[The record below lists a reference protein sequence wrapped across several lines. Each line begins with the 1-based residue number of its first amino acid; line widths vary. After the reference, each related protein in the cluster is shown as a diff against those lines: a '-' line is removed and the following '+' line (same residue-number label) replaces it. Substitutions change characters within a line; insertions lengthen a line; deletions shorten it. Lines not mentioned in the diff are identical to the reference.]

1 MPMKNLPPALPMAE
15 NFLSDNN
22 KTRKQQMSKSRTEI
36 QKKRRAYIDKCHK
49 DGVTPLPMDQWL
61 KGDSAKKSKPVKK
74 DSNSKKVAAKS
85 ETHKKESG
93 RKVTIRRGD
102 KVVFDDYTSE
112 ELAEFATDVLR
123 LALKTFG
130 RGK

>member
-1 MPMKNLPPALPMAE
+1 
-15 NFLSDNN
+15 
-22 KTRKQQMSKSRTEI
+22 MSKPRTEI
-36 QKKRRAYIDKCHK
+36 QKMRRAYIDQCHK
-49 DGVTPLPMDQWL
+49 DGTTPLPVDKWL
-61 KGDSAKKSKPVKK
+61 KGDSDKKPKPVKKSKPVKK

-102 KVVFDDYTSE
+102 KVVFDGYTSG
-112 ELAEFATDVLR
+112 ELAEFASDVLFI
-123 LALKTFG
+123 AIKTFA

>member
-1 MPMKNLPPALPMAE
+1 M
-15 NFLSDNN
+15 
-22 KTRKQQMSKSRTEI
+22 
-36 QKKRRAYIDKCHK
+36 RRAYIDQCHK
-49 DGVTPLPMDQWL
+49 DGTTPLPVDKWL
-61 KGDSAKKSKPVKK
+61 KGDSDKKPKPVKK

-102 KVVFDDYTSE
+102 KVVFDGYTSG
-112 ELAEFATDVLR
+112 ELAEFASDVLFI
-123 LALKTFG
+123 AIKTFA

>member
-1 MPMKNLPPALPMAE
+1 
-15 NFLSDNN
+15 
-22 KTRKQQMSKSRTEI
+22 MSKPRTEI
-36 QKKRRAYIDKCHK
+36 QKIRRAYIDQCHK
-49 DGVTPLPMDQWL
+49 DGITPLPVDKWL
-61 KGDSAKKSKPVKK
+61 KGDSDKKSTPVKKSKPVKR

-102 KVVFDDYTSE
+102 KVVFDGYTSG
-112 ELAEFATDVLR
+112 ELAEFASDVLCI
-123 LALKTFG
+123 ALKTFA

>member
-1 MPMKNLPPALPMAE
+1 
-15 NFLSDNN
+15 
-22 KTRKQQMSKSRTEI
+22 MSKSRTEI

-74 DSNSKKVAAKS
+74 SANTKKVDAKS

-102 KVVFDDYTSE
+102 KVVFDGYTSS
-112 ELAEFATDVLR
+112 ELFEIACGVTR
-123 LALKTFG
+123 LAIKELD
-130 RGK
+130 RGN

>member
-1 MPMKNLPPALPMAE
+1 
-15 NFLSDNN
+15 
-22 KTRKQQMSKSRTEI
+22 MSKSRTEI

-49 DGVTPLPMDQWL
+49 DGITPLPMDQWL
-61 KGDSAKKSKPVKK
+61 KGDSAKKSKTVKK
-74 DSNSKKVAAKS
+74 DSNSKKVAAKKVADKS
-85 ETHKKESG
+85 ETNKKESG

-102 KVVFDDYTSE
+102 KVVFDDYTSG

-123 LALKTFG
+123 IALKTFA

>member
-1 MPMKNLPPALPMAE
+1 
-15 NFLSDNN
+15 
-22 KTRKQQMSKSRTEI
+22 MSKPRTEI
-36 QKKRRAYIDKCHK
+36 QKKRRAYIDQCHK
-49 DGVTPLPMDQWL
+49 DGIAPLPVDKWL
-61 KGDSAKKSKPVKK
+61 KGDSAKKSTHVKK

-102 KVVFDDYTSE
+102 KVVFDGYTSG
-112 ELAEFATDVLR
+112 ELAEFASDVLCI
-123 LALKTFG
+123 ALKTFA

>member
-1 MPMKNLPPALPMAE
+1 
-15 NFLSDNN
+15 
-22 KTRKQQMSKSRTEI
+22 MSKSRTEI

-49 DGVTPLPMDQWL
+49 DGITPLPMDKWL
-61 KGDSAKKSKPVKK
+61 KGDSDKNSKPVKKSTPVKK

-102 KVVFDDYTSE
+102 KVVFDGYTSD
-112 ELAEFATDVLR
+112 ELAEFATSVLN
-123 LALKTFG
+123 LALKTLW

>member
-1 MPMKNLPPALPMAE
+1 
-15 NFLSDNN
+15 
-22 KTRKQQMSKSRTEI
+22 MSKPRTEI
-36 QKKRRAYIDKCHK
+36 QKKRRAYIDQCHK
-49 DGVTPLPMDQWL
+49 DGIAPLPVDKWL
-61 KGDSAKKSKPVKK
+61 KGDSAEKSKPVKK

-102 KVVFDDYTSE
+102 KVVFDGYTSG
-112 ELAEFATDVLR
+112 ELAEFASDVLCI
-123 LALKTFG
+123 ALKTFA